1 MFKIPVALIL
11 ILSFVSV
18 AYAEEDFDVRK
29 VRWGMSE
36 VDVRYSETGF
46 KPAAISAN
54 TLVYTEEVFSHP
66 CSIAYEF
73 INNKLFSITYAF
85 DVKDSGDALMLTHK
99 MKTILGEKYKE
110 DKEASAKLSEIE
122 KKFISCYAND
132 RTRVTLADT
141 SMLPS
146 KKFVGVIY
154 KSVEFSPLAEAKE
167 KAAKDAADAEKRKK
181 FEEESRQF

>member
-1 MFKIPVALIL
+1 MFKVSVALIL
-11 ILSFVSV
+11 ILSLAAV
-18 AYAEEDFDVRK
+18 ASAEEGFDVRK

-36 VDVRYSETGF
+36 VDVRYSETGL
-46 KPAAISAN
+46 KPAEINAN
-54 TLVYTEEVFSHP
+54 TLVYSEEVFSYP

-73 INNKLFSITYAF
+73 INDKLFSVTYAF
-85 DVKDSGDALMLTHK
+85 DIKNKGDALMLTHK
-99 MKTILGEKYKE
+99 MKLILGEKYKE
-110 DKEASAKLSEIE
+110 DKKASDKLSEIE

-146 KKFVGVIY
+146 KFVGVIY
-154 KSVEFSPLAEAKE
+154 QSVELSPLAEAKE
-167 KAAKDAADAEKRKK
+167 KAEKDAADAEKRKK

>member
-1 MFKIPVALIL
+1 MYKLLVALIL
-11 ILSFVSV
+11 MGLFAGTALS
-18 AYAEEDFDVRK
+18 EEGFDVRK

-46 KPAAISAN
+46 KPTEMNAN
-54 TLVYTEEVFSHP
+54 TLVYSEEVLSHS

-73 INNKLFSITYAF
+73 IDNKLYSVTYAF
-85 DVKDSGDALMLTHK
+85 AVKDSGDALMLTHK

-110 DKEASAKLSEIE
+110 DKEASDKLSVIE
-122 KKFISCYAND
+122 KKFISCYANE

-146 KKFVGVIY
+146 KFVGVIY
-154 KSVEFSPLAEAKE
+154 KSVELAPVAEAKE